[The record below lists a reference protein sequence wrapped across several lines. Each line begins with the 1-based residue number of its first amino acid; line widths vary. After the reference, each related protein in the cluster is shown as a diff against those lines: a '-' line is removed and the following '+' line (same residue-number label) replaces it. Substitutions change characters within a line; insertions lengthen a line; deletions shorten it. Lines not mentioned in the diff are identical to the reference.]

1 MRSFQR
7 YNPTTGMAD
16 FWAYFRRPQPYRWP
30 ILIASS
36 IPIIITLIWANSE
49 AVLVPPERPKVMYI
63 STLEP
68 GRSDA
73 DIRASNLANQ
83 AEQDARQAER
93 EAIEARK
100 RELYRALGAASGM
113 DVDAMERQAAA
124 ERARAAAA
132 EEARRAEILA
142 NRVQTGAAEAAQTA
156 ARAGSD

>member
-30 ILIASS
+30 ILAASTV
-36 IPIIITLIWANSE
+36 PIIITLIWANSE

-113 DVDAMERQAAA
+113 DVEAMERQAAA
-124 ERARAAAA
+124 ERARAAEA
-132 EEARRAEILA
+132 EDARRAEILA
-142 NRVQTGAAEAAQTA
+142 NRVQSGAAEAAQTA

>member
-30 ILIASS
+30 ILAASA
-36 IPIIITLIWANSE
+36 IPIIITLVWANSE

-68 GRSDA
+68 GRTDEE
-73 DIRASNLANQ
+73 ILASNIANQ
-83 AEQDARQAER
+83 AEQDALRAER

-100 RELYRALGAASGM
+100 RELYRSLGAASGM
-113 DVDAMERQAAA
+113 DVDAMEREAAA

-132 EEARRAEILA
+132 DEARRAEILA
-142 NRVQTGAAEAAQTA
+142 NRVQPGAAEAAEMSRTE
-156 ARAGSD
+156 

>member
-16 FWAYFRRPQPYRWP
+16 FWAYFRRPQRYRWP
-30 ILIASS
+30 IVAIST
-36 IPIIITLIWANSE
+36 IPIIVTLAWANSE

-68 GRSDA
+68 GRTDEE
-73 DIRASNLANQ
+73 ILASNLANQ
-83 AEQDARQAER
+83 AKQDALRAER

-100 RELYRALGAASGM
+100 RELYRSLGAASGM
-113 DVDAMERQAAA
+113 DVEAMEREAAA

-132 EEARRAEILA
+132 EEARRAKILA
-142 NRVQTGAAEAAQTA
+142 ERVQPGAADAAA
-156 ARAGSD
+156 PADPE